1 MSQDIEAVLMQN
13 LREYSAEVTEKV
25 AKIVT
30 EVGKEMVVDIKNKS
44 PVKTGEYKKGWKM
57 KTETNANGDKSVI
70 AYNKTAPYKT
80 HLLENGHAKTNGGR
94 VAGIPHIK
102 PAEQKAIQELER
114 RIREELGR

>member
-1 MSQDIEAVLMQN
+1 MAQDIEAVLMQN

-57 KTETNANGDKSVI
+57 KTETNANGDKAVI
-70 AYNKTAPYKT
+70 AFNKTVPYKT